1 MISAYR
7 LFPQVLVLCTA
18 YGISFPL
25 LSFAL
30 VEMGASTLLIG
41 LIAAMPAVGWLI
53 GTPLI
58 PAILRKMSLP
68 ALTLCLLGAAALA
81 WAGFWLV
88 QSPPVWVGL
97 RFVFGGAMGL
107 FFRCVEYAI
116 TASAPPHARGRWL
129 GIYNVMF
136 LGGLILGSLL
146 LPVLQNDMVQFGA
159 VMAGLVAVLAAGVIW
174 PIVPQILAPKAWGMA
189 KLTAFVWAVP
199 LSAMA
204 VFTYGV
210 YENLP
215 AVMLPVYVLQQGV
228 GEGPAN
234 AAVTISLLGALV
246 GPIVGGIAAD
256 RIGARPMVAI
266 AASLGAVGMMAVS
279 VVDPVHKS
287 TFLALLMVCGAAFS
301 ALYIA
306 GLSYLTTKYH
316 GEDLLHANMG
326 FGTIYAIAA
335 MVGPLYNARTM
346 NIWENGGLFWG
357 VAALAGL
364 MVVVVA
370 LPLRRRA

>member
-25 LSFAL
+25 LSFSL
-30 VEMGASTLLIG
+30 VDMGASTLLIG

-58 PAILRKMSLP
+58 PAILCKMSLP
-68 ALTLCLLGAAALA
+68 ALTFFLLGAAALA

-107 FFRCVEYAI
+107 FFRCIEYAI
-116 TASAPPHARGRWL
+116 TATAPVHTRGRFL
-129 GIYNVMF
+129 GTYNVMF

-146 LPVLQNDMVQFGA
+146 LPVLQNEVVQFGA
-159 VMAGLVAVLAAGVIW
+159 VMAGMVAVLAAGLIW

-189 KLTAFVWAVP
+189 KLTAFVWAAP

-210 YENLP
+210 YEDLP
-215 AVMLPVYVLQQGV
+215 AAMLPVYVLQQGM
-228 GEGPAN
+228 GEGLAT
-234 AAVTISLLGALV
+234 ASVTISLLGALV
-246 GPIVGGIAAD
+246 GPIVGGIATD

-279 VVDPVHKS
+279 MVDPAHQS

-306 GLSYLTTKYH
+306 GLSYLAAKYQ

-326 FGTIYAIAA
+326 FGTIYAVAA
-335 MVGPLYNARTM
+335 MLGPLYNAQTM
-346 NIWENGGLFWG
+346 TLWQNGGLFWG
-357 VAALAGL
+357 VAALAGA
-364 MVVVVA
+364 MVLVA
-370 LPLRRRA
+370 MPFRKRT

>member
-7 LFPQVLVLCTA
+7 LFPQVFVLSTA

-30 VEMGASTLLIG
+30 VDMGASTQIIG
-41 LIAAMPAVGWLI
+41 LIAAMPALGWLI
-53 GTPLI
+53 GTLLI

-68 ALTLCLLGAAALA
+68 ALTLCLLAAAALA

-107 FFRCVEYAI
+107 FFRCIEYAI
-116 TASAPPHARGRWL
+116 TAAAPPHARGRWL

-136 LGGLILGSLL
+136 LGGLISGSLL
-146 LPVLQNDMVQFGA
+146 LPVLQNEIAQFGA
-159 VMAGLVAVLAAGVIW
+159 VMAGLLAILLAGLIW
-174 PIVPQILAPKAWGMA
+174 PIVPQILAPKSYSAA

-210 YENLP
+210 YEDLP
-215 AVMLPVYVLQQGV
+215 AVMLPVYVVQQGM
-228 GEGPAN
+228 GEGLAN
-234 AAVTISLLGALV
+234 SAVTVSLLGALV
-246 GPIVGGIAAD
+246 GPIVGGIATD
-256 RIGARPMVAI
+256 RIGARRMVAV
-266 AASLGAVGMMAVS
+266 AASFGAMGMMAIPL
-279 VVDPVHKS
+279 VDPAQQA
-287 TFLALLMVCGAAFS
+287 TFLGLLMLCGAAFS
-301 ALYIA
+301 ALYLA
-306 GLSYLTTKYH
+306 GLSYLAAQFQ

-335 MVGPLYNARTM
+335 MLGPLYNAQTM
-346 NIWENGGLFWG
+346 TIWENAGLFWG

-364 MVVVVA
+364 MIVIA
-370 LPLRRRA
+370 CPWRKRT

>member
-7 LFPQVLVLCTA
+7 LFPQVFLLSTA

-25 LSFAL
+25 LLFAL
-30 VEMGASTLLIG
+30 VDMGASTQIIG
-41 LIAAMPAVGWLI
+41 LIAAMPALGWLI

-58 PAILRKMSLP
+58 PAILRKISLP
-68 ALTLCLLGAAALA
+68 ALTLVLLGAAALA

-107 FFRCVEYAI
+107 FFRCLEYAI

-146 LPVLQNDMVQFGA
+146 LPVLQNDMAQFGA
-159 VMAGLVAVLAAGVIW
+159 VMAGLLAIFLVGLIW
-174 PIVPQILAPKAWGMA
+174 PIVPQILAPKSYSFA
-189 KLTAFVWAVP
+189 KLTAFAWAVP
-199 LSAMA
+199 ISAMA

-210 YENLP
+210 YEDLP
-215 AVMLPVYVLQQGV
+215 AAMLPVYVLQQGM
-228 GEGPAN
+228 GEGLASS
-234 AAVTISLLGALV
+234 AVTVSLLGALI
-246 GPIVGGIAAD
+246 GPIAGGMAAD

-266 AASLGAVGMMAVS
+266 AASLGALGMIAVS
-279 VVDPVHKS
+279 VVDPAHHA
-287 TFLALLMVCGAAFS
+287 TFLALLMVCGAAFG

-306 GLSYLTTKYH
+306 GLSYLAVQFQ

-335 MVGPLYNARTM
+335 MLGPLYNAQTM
-346 NIWENGGLFWG
+346 TLWENGGLFWG
-357 VAALAGL
+357 VAALAGV
-364 MVVVVA
+364 MVVLA